1 MNKDRHLLNMLTKVK
16 HKQYEHFVVSRI
28 IHNLCSTDI
37 KLVSQQL
44 VRRPSGRALLDLYF
58 PQINVSLEVDEPQHE
73 GENHKRLDDLRSRDI
88 VEETN
93 LIETRIRV
101 LGSDGRLISLAEL
114 ARQTDNF
121 LSFILSKVEE
131 ERKQGRWKSWD
142 VDNELTSKPHLER
155 GYIDAREDV
164 LLRKHTDAIELFGV
178 SLKAHMRSGWTP
190 PKETGLAMVWFPR
203 LYQNGEWDN
212 SLSSDGSMIVEKRL
226 GSNAQYQSG
235 KDGNWKDHRRA
246 VFARREE
253 PLIGT
258 LYRFVGVFKFDVEA
272 SRREGGA
279 VYYKVADR
287 IDLR

>member
-1 MNKDRHLLNMLTKVK
+1 MNKDQHLLNILTKVK
-16 HKQYEHFVVSRI
+16 HKRYEHFVVSRI

-37 KLVSQQL
+37 KFVPQQL

-73 GENHKRLDDLRSRDI
+73 GENNKQLDELRSRDI
-88 VEETN
+88 VDATDLTQE
-93 LIETRIRV
+93 RIKVEGPNGHR
-101 LGSDGRLISLAEL
+101 SLAEL
-114 ARQTDNF
+114 ARLTDDF
-121 LSFILSKVEE
+121 LSFVRSKVEE
-131 ERKQGRWKSWD
+131 ERKRGRWKPWD
-142 VDNELTSKPHLER
+142 FDNELTSKPHLER

-164 LLRKHTDAIELFGV
+164 LLRKHIDAIELFGV
-178 SLKAHMRSGWTP
+178 SLKAHMRGGWTP
-190 PKETGLAMVWFPR
+190 PKKTGIAMVWFPR

-212 SLSSDGSMIVEKRL
+212 SLSSDGSMIIEKRL
-226 GSNAQYQSG
+226 GGNARYQPG
-235 KDGNWKDHRRA
+235 NDGRGDDHRRA

-258 LYRFVGVFKFDVEA
+258 LYRFVGVFRFDVDA

-287 IDLR
+287 IDLK

>member
-1 MNKDRHLLNMLTKVK
+1 MLTKVK

-28 IHNLCSTDI
+28 IHNLCSTDV

-73 GENHKRLDDLRSRDI
+73 GENRKRLDELRSRDI
-88 VEETN
+88 IEATN
-93 LIETRIRV
+93 LTQERIKVEGPNGHR
-101 LGSDGRLISLAEL
+101 SLAEL
-114 ARQTDNF
+114 AQLTDDF
-121 LSFILSKVEE
+121 LRFVLAKVEE
-131 ERKQGRWKSWD
+131 ERKQGRWKPWD
-142 VDNELTSKPHLER
+142 FDNELTSKPHLER

-178 SLKAHMRSGWTP
+178 SLKTHRRGGWTP
-190 PKETGLAMVWFPR
+190 PKETGLAMIWFPR

-212 SLSSDGSMIVEKRL
+212 SLSSDGSMIIEKCL
-226 GSNAQYQSG
+226 NGNAQYQPVNYYLG
-235 KDGNWKDHRRA
+235 DDHRRA

-258 LYRFVGVFKFDVEA
+258 LYRFVGVFKYDVDA

-287 IDLR
+287 IDVT